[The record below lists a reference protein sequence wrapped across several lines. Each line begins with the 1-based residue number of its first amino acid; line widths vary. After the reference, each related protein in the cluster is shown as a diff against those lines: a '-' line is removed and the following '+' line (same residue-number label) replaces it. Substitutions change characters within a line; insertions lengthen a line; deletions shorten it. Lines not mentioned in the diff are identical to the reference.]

1 VKNVIYK
8 VFLVF
13 SSTCQVLPNHSLKAK
28 TWVRIPLGPPDICQR
43 LKEVKNLV
51 VIIQHKLREE
61 SHSEIASSRKLSGLA
76 MAM

>member
-1 VKNVIYK
+1 
-8 VFLVF
+8 
-13 SSTCQVLPNHSLKAK
+13 
-28 TWVRIPLGPPDICQR
+28 VRIPLGPPDICQR

-61 SHSEIASSRKLSGLA
+61 SHSEIASSRKPSGLA